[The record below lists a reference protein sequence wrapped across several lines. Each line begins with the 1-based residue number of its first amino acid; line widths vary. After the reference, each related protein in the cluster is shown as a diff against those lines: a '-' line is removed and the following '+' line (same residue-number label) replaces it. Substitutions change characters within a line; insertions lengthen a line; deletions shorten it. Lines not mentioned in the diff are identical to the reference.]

1 MQQIAGLHYRRSNR
15 CLTVAHFTVA
25 DFTGPTKKWLPS
37 LPLPNF
43 PVAQFSVA
51 QFTVAQ
57 FTVYRIVTSRDVQI
71 DFCSSLV
78 QIPFEMSEN
87 VVRTFRFGYYS
98 YLYTTYLLVE

>member
-1 MQQIAGLHYRRSNR
+1 
-15 CLTVAHFTVA
+15 
-25 DFTGPTKKWLPS
+25 
-37 LPLPNF
+37 
-43 PVAQFSVA
+43 
-51 QFTVAQ
+51 
-57 FTVYRIVTSRDVQI
+57 VTSRDVQI